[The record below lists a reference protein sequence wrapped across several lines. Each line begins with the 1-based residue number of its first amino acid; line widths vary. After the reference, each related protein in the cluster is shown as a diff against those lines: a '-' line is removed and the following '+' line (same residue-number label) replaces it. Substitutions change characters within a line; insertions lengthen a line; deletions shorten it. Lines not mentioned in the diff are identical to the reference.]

1 MAKSTTR
8 AEVLETEYVA
18 GVSLLIPAAIVLVV
32 ALLSFWGLKVMNGGK
47 YSPESVQIV
56 YLKPMFTLLGIVGV
70 LVALGLAGKGIAKML
85 AAKAH
90 PVVTVNC
97 PYCKF
102 AMKFVTS
109 PTEDYDCEGCHR
121 RVLYENGKPIPT
133 KEVTCNFC
141 KAEHKVAITAKTLIC
156 DQCNRPVRLVDPKKG
171 EEVAS
176 EQSDMLQNYD
186 VKLTDIG
193 RNKNEVAMAL
203 QSILIC
209 NLPEARRQME
219 NLPLTIARNVPERK
233 ADSYRRKLRELGAT
247 AVVVMSDISEQSR
260 TH

>member
-1 MAKSTTR
+1 MAKGTTR
-8 AEVLETEYVA
+8 SEVLEAEYVA
-18 GVSLLIPAAIVLVV
+18 GVSLLIPAALVFLL
-32 ALLSFWGLKVMNGGK
+32 ALLSFWGLKVMNGGN
-47 YSPESVQIV
+47 YPASSVQIL
-56 YLKPMFTLLGIVGV
+56 YLKPLFLLLGITGV
-70 LVALGLAGKGIAKML
+70 IGAIGL
-85 AAKAH
+85 AAKSSSRMYAAKSR

-102 AMKFVTS
+102 PMKFVTS

-121 RVLYENGKPIPT
+121 RVLYSDGKPIPT
-133 KEVTCNFC
+133 KEVICNFC
-141 KAEHKVAITAKTLIC
+141 QAEHKVAITAKTLIC
-156 DQCNRPVRLVDPKKG
+156 DQCNRPIRLIDPKNT
-171 EEVAS
+171 EEVVS

-219 NLPLTIARNVPERK
+219 NLPLTIARNIPERK
-233 ADSYRRKLRELGAT
+233 ADSFKRKLRELGAT
-247 AVVVMSDISEQSR
+247 AVVVMSETSEQGR
-260 TH
+260 TN